1 MKFFPKTVDS
11 QFLVRVI
18 KNEVSLEEREFFESW
33 LQESEDHKEEFGNFI
48 LLWDNIGNVKL
59 PVPPPAEEQFM
70 KIKSRIASLESVEN
84 RKSEYP
90 LIVPSQ
96 GEKSIKNA
104 EKEIKIEEK
113 NAEEEKCGAWKESWS
128 SILYSSLRIA
138 ASIAVVFCVYYLFS
152 RVNSQGVKEPVK
164 QAVLSPRLIE
174 KVNLKGE
181 RSTVLL
187 PDGTIVYLNSNS
199 RLVYPKA
206 FSGPKREVELL
217 GEAYFDVAH
226 NRLQPFIVKTGET
239 YTEVVG
245 TEFDLK
251 YRRNKLNLVVT
262 QGKVKAYKNLDE
274 SVSIPKGEMVAYSPA
289 SGFSTPVK
297 VDIRRYTAWRN
308 NKLSFVHAPL
318 TEVMNEIENFY
329 NVQVVYKNKFIK
341 NKTLTGIFES
351 DSLDNILSMISL
363 TMEMD
368 VKREGKLIVVR

>member
-33 LQESEDHKEEFGNFI
+33 LQESENHKEEFGNFI
-48 LLWDNIGNVKL
+48 LLWDKIGNVKL

-70 KIKSRIASLESVEN
+70 KIKSRIASLESLEN
-84 RKSEYP
+84 RKSENS
-90 LIVPSQ
+90 LIFRLQ
-96 GEKSIKNA
+96 GEKNT
-104 EKEIKIEEK
+104 K
-113 NAEEEKCGAWKESWS
+113 NAEEEKYAEEEKSQALESWS
-128 SILYSSLRIA
+128 NILYSSLRIA

-152 RVNSQGVKEPVK
+152 RVNNESLKEPLK
-164 QAVLSPRLIE
+164 QAVVSPRLIE

-187 PDGTIVYLNSNS
+187 ADGTIVYLNSNS
-199 RLVYPKA
+199 RLLYPKT
-206 FSGPKREVELL
+206 FSGPKREVEIL

-226 NRLQPFIVKTGET
+226 NRQQPFIVKTGET

-251 YRRNKLNLVVT
+251 YRSNRLSLVVT
-262 QGKVKAYKNLDE
+262 QGKVKAYKAPDN
-274 SVSIPKGEMVAYSPA
+274 SVSVPKGEMVSYNPA
-289 SGFSTPVK
+289 NGFSTPVK
-297 VDIRRYTAWRN
+297 VDVHRYTAWRN

-318 TEVMNEIENFY
+318 MEVMNEIENFY

-341 NKTLTGIFES
+341 NKTLTGIFDS
-351 DSLDNILSMISL
+351 DSLDNILSMVSL